1 MTKVEIEAQERQSVT
16 AGASNMLLR
25 GLTVLEAVARSSSRR
40 GIGVT
45 EIAVETA
52 LDKSTASRILA
63 FLRDAGYIRQD
74 GYRRYRLTSKLSQL
88 SAGYSDIED
97 LILVARPHLEELH
110 TEFDE
115 EVYLAVLDGGH
126 MHFVDYIASTRVVRS
141 TLSKSQR
148 LVHDTAAG
156 RAALALLGPEDRLR
170 ALALSAAAADIEF
183 SASELVTIQRELDD
197 ARDRGWAGHDAGDE
211 VTRFAAPIV
220 DSSGAPLAAMCIS
233 GPTFRVGPRAAE
245 FSAAVVRAARQT
257 SAEFEKSPAP
267 SADSKP

>member
-1 MTKVEIEAQERQSVT
+1 MTKAEERPPAT
-16 AGASNMLLR
+16 AGTSNMLLR

-40 GIGVT
+40 GVGVT
-45 EIAVETA
+45 EIAIETA

-97 LILVARPHLEELH
+97 LILVARPHLEKLH
-110 TEFDE
+110 ADFDE
-115 EVYLAVLDGGH
+115 EVYLAVLDGGN

-141 TLSKSQR
+141 NLSKSER
-148 LVHDTAAG
+148 LVHETAAG
-156 RAALALLGPEDRLR
+156 LAAIALLGSEERLR
-170 ALALSAAAADIEF
+170 ALTLSAAQANIEF
-183 SASELVTIQRELDD
+183 SATDLATIERELDD

-211 VTRFAAPIV
+211 VARFAAPIV
-220 DSSGAPLAAMCIS
+220 DSSGVPLAAMCIS
-233 GPTFRVGPRAAE
+233 GPSFRVSPRSAE

-257 SAEFEKSPAP
+257 SEEFGCSLAP
-267 SADSKP
+267 SAASKA